1 MTCYNLAST
10 VRNNLFDVDPGA
22 TLTPPPISTLSIK
35 KQIDEVPAFVV
46 NLTHVL
52 TWKRSDINGLVK
64 ELRINK
70 ILTGWM
76 NDNPGFRNWVM
87 TILSC
92 HIALNPLDAI
102 EYPVP
107 DQYQDE
113 YGIGWVTVES
123 FSKEALSGGVKDG
136 RRVQPELKECTIH
149 VMI

>member
-1 MTCYNLAST
+1 
-10 VRNNLFDVDPGA
+10 VRNNLFDVDLGV
-22 TLTPPPISTLSIK
+22 TVTPPSINTLPIK

-92 HIALNPLDAI
+92 HISLNPLDAI

-123 FSKEALSGGVKDG
+123 FSKEALSAGYKDG
-136 RRVQPELKECTIH
+136 RRIQPELKECTIH
-149 VMI
+149 IMI

>member
-1 MTCYNLAST
+1 
-10 VRNNLFDVDPGA
+10 VRNNLFDVDQCPPSA
-22 TLTPPPISTLSIK
+22 LPPINTTPCKTDSPI
-35 KQIDEVPAFVV
+35 PAFVV

-87 TILSC
+87 TVLSC